1 MSFRAITN
9 AFSSIKA
16 IKLTQSAKLVLLAL
30 SNRHNQ
36 ETGRCDPSVKTISE
50 DLMISVRAVRDALR
64 ELEACDLIETVH
76 RKART
81 GRGQKNRT
89 NRYRLK
95 TGAKSAGGMRQN
107 LPTKKEILG
116 SGLIK
121 LDPQSDRRQF
131 DHRQEVA

>member
-1 MSFRAITN
+1 MSHRAIRN
-9 AFSSIKA
+9 AFAA
-16 IKLTQSAKLVLLAL
+16 IRTTELKPTAKLVLLDL

-50 DLMISVRAVRDALR
+50 DLMISERAVRDALR
-64 ELEACDLIETVH
+64 ELEARDLIETVH

-107 LPTKKEILG
+107 LPTKQEILYAP
-116 SGLIK
+116 SA
-121 LDPQSDRRQF
+121 F
-131 DHRQEVA
+131 DDLAMACDEESEDE